1 MGIVSKGNIEDKLR
15 LAFDIYDTNDDGM
28 GWFIFVAAILNK
40 LIRFH

>member
-28 GWFIFVAAILNK
+28 GHWKIAFMK
-40 LIRFH
+40 